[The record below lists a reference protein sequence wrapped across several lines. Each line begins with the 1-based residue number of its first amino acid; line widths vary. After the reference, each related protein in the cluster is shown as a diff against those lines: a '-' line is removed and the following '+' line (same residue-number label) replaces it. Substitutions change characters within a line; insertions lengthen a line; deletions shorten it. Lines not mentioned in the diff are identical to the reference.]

1 MADIVLKD
9 RNGSP
14 VEYPGVEKI
23 KVNTVD
29 GETVEF
35 CDPALI
41 PESVETTVGLDF
53 SGGDMEVT
61 PADGQVLSKVNIP
74 VPTNLTPANIAEGVN
89 IAGIVGTLAGGGGG
103 MAVAGGTFT
112 ATGTTHTLEHNLG
125 VIPIFIIVYPT
136 SGFTSPVSGSGHF
149 IIGFSAEGVN
159 RLGSVQRHQFCRY
172 YNSYMTGTKT
182 STTGEDVPIDT
193 VDSGAILENATATS
207 VHISDRLN
215 SGTTYQWY
223 AFGEAA

>member
-41 PESVETTVGLDF
+41 QE
-53 SGGDMEVT
+53 
-61 PADGQVLSKVNIP
+61 
-74 VPTNLTPANIAEGVN
+74 
-89 IAGIVGTLAGGGGG
+89 AGGGGG

-159 RLGSVQRHQFCRY
+159 RLGSVNRHQFCRY

-182 STTGEDVPIDT
+182 STIGEDVPIDT

-207 VHISDRLN
+207 VHISERLN